1 MKKVGIKSLN
11 EEREEELAIVL
22 KALRNKSLIYD

>member
-22 KALRNKSLIYD
+22 KALRNESLIYD